1 MDYSPRIIDAEL
13 TALLGGLPAIALDGP
28 KAVGKT
34 ATASRRAASVIQLDD
49 PDQLALLQADRERIA
64 RLPRPVLLDEW
75 QMYPA
80 IWDTVRRGVD
90 QDSRPGQ
97 YILAGSASP
106 TKAPAHSGAGR
117 IVHLRMRPMAFS
129 ERQLTPPTISMG
141 GLLSDAPAAI
151 DGESPLTLVD
161 YASEITRSGFPAI
174 RLQTETNRAATLDGY
189 LSAIAEHGFPEAGYT
204 VRRPAALR
212 AWLAAYAAASST
224 TASYDSIIRAAT
236 PGDAAKPSKAT
247 AQDYREVLTKLWLLD
262 QVPGWL
268 PSRNRL
274 NGLGQAPK
282 HQLADPALAARLLRV
297 SAETLISKADIGP
310 AELRDGPMLG
320 ALFES
325 LVTLSARVYA
335 QASGAAVHHLR
346 IHGGDR
352 EVDLIIERP
361 DGRVVALEVKLSGT
375 VDDKDTRHLRWLA
388 GEIGPDLVDAA
399 VITTGKVA
407 YRRADGIAVIPLALL
422 GP

>member
-1 MDYSPRIIDAEL
+1 MDYSPRIVDAEL
-13 TALLGGLPAIALDGP
+13 TAMLAGLPAIALDGP

-34 ATASRRAASVIQLDD
+34 ATASRRAGSIIQLDD
-49 PDQLALLQADRERIA
+49 PDQLALLQADRERIT
-64 RLPRPVLLDEW
+64 RLSRPVLLDEW
-75 QMYPA
+75 QTFPA
-80 IWDTVRRGVD
+80 IWDTVRRSVD
-90 QDSRPGQ
+90 HDARPGQ

-129 ERQLTPPTISMG
+129 ERQLTPPTVSLG
-141 GLLSDAPAAI
+141 TLLAGPPAAI
-151 DGESPLTLVD
+151 EGASPLTLED
-161 YASEITRSGFPAI
+161 YASEVTRSGFPAI
-174 RLQTETNRAATLDGY
+174 RLQTKEYRSAT
-189 LSAIAEHGFPEAGYT
+189 
-204 VRRPAALR
+204 LR

-236 PGDAAKPSKAT
+236 SGDAVKPSKAT
-247 AQDYREVLTKLWLLD
+247 AQDYREMLTKLWLLD

-274 NGLGQAPK
+274 KGLGQAPK
-282 HQLADPALAARLLRV
+282 HHLADPALAARLLRV
-297 SAETLISKADIGP
+297 SAETLINKADIGP
-310 AELRDGPMLG
+310 AELRNGPMLG

-325 LVTLSARVYA
+325 LVTLSVRVYA
-335 QASGAAVHHLR
+335 QAAGASVHHLR
-346 IHGGDR
+346 THGGEH

-388 GEIGPDLVDAA
+388 DEIGPDLVDSA

-407 YRRADGIAVIPLALL
+407 YRRTDGIAVIPLGLL

>member
-1 MDYSPRIIDAEL
+1 MDYAPRIVDAEL
-13 TALLGGLPAIALDGP
+13 TAMLAGLPAIAIDGP

-34 ATASRRAASVIQLDD
+34 ATASRRAASVIELDD
-49 PDQLALLQADRERIA
+49 PDQLILLQADRERLA
-64 RLPRPVLLDEW
+64 RLPKPVLLDEW
-75 QMYPA
+75 QLYPTV
-80 IWDTVRRGVD
+80 WDTVRRNVD
-90 QDSRPGQ
+90 HDSRPGQ
-97 YILAGSASP
+97 YLLAGSATP
-106 TKAPAHSGAGR
+106 TKAPTHSGAGR

-129 ERQLTPPTISMG
+129 ERGITPPTVSLG
-141 GLLSDAPAAI
+141 QLLSGSSPI
-151 DGESPLTLVD
+151 VTGESAVTLVD

-174 RLQTETNRAATLDGY
+174 RLQPESYRSETLDGY
-189 LSAIAEHGFPEAGYT
+189 LAAIVEHDFPDAGYT
-204 VRRPAALR
+204 VRRPASLR

-236 PGDAAKPSKAT
+236 PGDSAKPSRST
-247 AQDYREVLTKLWLLD
+247 AQDYREVLAKLWVLD

-274 NGLGQAPK
+274 SGLGQAPK

-297 SAETLISKADIGP
+297 SADALISQADIGP
-310 AELRDGPMLG
+310 PELRDGPLLG

-325 LVTLSARVYA
+325 LVTLSVRAYA
-335 QASGAAVHHLR
+335 QASGASVHHLR
-346 IHGGDR
+346 THRGDH
-352 EVDLIIERP
+352 EVDLIVERP
-361 DGRVVALEVKLSGT
+361 DGRVLALEVKLSGT

-388 GEIGPDLVDAA
+388 KEIGPDLVDSA

-407 YRRADGIAVIPLALL
+407 YRRPDGIAVIPLALL

>member
-1 MDYSPRIIDAEL
+1 MDYSPRIVDAEL
-13 TALLGGLPAIALDGP
+13 TAMLAGLPAIALDGP

-34 ATASRRAASVIQLDD
+34 ATASRRAGSIIQLDD
-49 PDQLALLQADRERIA
+49 PDQLALLQADRERIT
-64 RLPRPVLLDEW
+64 RLSRPVLLDEW
-75 QMYPA
+75 QTFPA
-80 IWDTVRRGVD
+80 IWDTVRRSVD
-90 QDSRPGQ
+90 HDARPGQ

-129 ERQLTPPTISMG
+129 ERQLTPPTVSLG
-141 GLLSDAPAAI
+141 TLLADPPAAI
-151 DGESPLTLVD
+151 EGASPLTLED
-161 YASEITRSGFPAI
+161 YASEVTRSGFPAI
-174 RLQTETNRAATLDGY
+174 RLQTKEYRSATLDGY
-189 LSAIAEHGFPEAGYT
+189 LSAIVEHDFPEAGYA
-204 VRRPAALR
+204 VRRPATLR

-236 PGDAAKPSKAT
+236 SGDAVKPSKAT
-247 AQDYREVLTKLWLLD
+247 AQDYREMLTKLWLLD

-274 NGLGQAPK
+274 KGLGQAPK
-282 HQLADPALAARLLRV
+282 HHLADPALAARLLRV
-297 SAETLISKADIGP
+297 SAETLINKADIGP
-310 AELRDGPMLG
+310 AELRNGPMLG

-325 LVTLSARVYA
+325 LVTLSVRVYA
-335 QASGAAVHHLR
+335 QAAGASVHHLR
-346 IHGGDR
+346 THGGEH

-388 GEIGPDLVDAA
+388 DEIGPDLVDSA

-407 YRRADGIAVIPLALL
+407 YRRTDGIAVIPLGLL